1 MRNFKVTVNGISY
14 DVSIEEVSGFAS
26 TPAAAPVAAPAPVTA
41 APAPKA
47 EAAPAPAP
55 APAPAA
61 APAGS
66 TAVTS
71 PFPGTIVRIDVKVGD
86 EVSEGD
92 VLCVVE
98 AMKMENDITAPADG
112 RVVAINVNQGQ
123 SVASEQTLVIIG

>member
-26 TPAAAPVAAPAPVTA
+26 APAAAPVAAPAPVVA

-47 EAAPAPAP
+47 ETPAPAP

-61 APAGS
+61 TPAGG

-71 PFPGTIVRIDVKVGD
+71 PFPGTIVRVDVKVGD

-112 RVVAINVNQGQ
+112 RVVAVNVNQGQ
-123 SVASEQTLVIIG
+123 SVQSEQTLVVIG

>member
-14 DVSIEEVSGFAS
+14 DVTIEEVSGFAS
-26 TPAAAPVAAPAPVTA
+26 APAATPVAAPAPAA

-61 APAGS
+61 APVNGTTVA
-66 TAVTS
+66 S
-71 PFPGTIVRIDVKVGD
+71 PFPGTIVRVDVKVGD

-98 AMKMENDITAPADG
+98 AMKMENDITAPTDG
-112 RVVAINVNQGQ
+112 RVVAVNVNQGQ
-123 SVASEQTLVIIG
+123 SVASEQTLIVIG